1 MTPAEVPPADVSP
14 ADVSPAEVPP
24 PGVPT
29 ADMTPADVTS
39 VTATSGKTILRRAG
53 DRGWLIECADRHP
66 AEVATSIRA
75 QLWASGLREVVPAA
89 TTVLVV
95 AENAAG
101 MGKLAAGLRTV
112 LDGSGAHRTGPPPG
126 RRIVIPVRYDGPDLP
141 EVAER
146 LGLAPEEVARR
157 HGAGE
162 YRVGFF
168 GFAPGFAYLDGVPE
182 SLRLPRLS
190 SPRPRVAAGVVAIA
204 GNQTVVYPG
213 GTPGG
218 WHQIGVTTTRLWD
231 VTAEP
236 PNRLAVGD
244 RIVFEAVTP

>member
-1 MTPAEVPPADVSP
+1 MTA
-14 ADVSPAEVPP
+14 
-24 PGVPT
+24 
-29 ADMTPADVTS
+29 ADVTS
-39 VTATSGKTILRRAG
+39 VNVASANVTSANVTSGKTILRRAG

-75 QLWASGLREVVPAA
+75 QPWASGLREVVPAT

-95 AENAAG
+95 AETAAG

-112 LDGSGAHRTGPPPG
+112 LDGPGVHRAGPPPG

-146 LGLAPEEVARR
+146 LGLAPAEVARR

-244 RIVFEAVTP
+244 RVVFEAVTP

>member
-1 MTPAEVPPADVSP
+1 VASD
-14 ADVSPAEVPP
+14 
-24 PGVPT
+24 
-29 ADMTPADVTS
+29 
-39 VTATSGKTILRRAG
+39 KTLEETVLRRAG
-53 DRGWLIECADRHP
+53 DRGWLIECAGRRP
-66 AEVATSIRA
+66 ADVAAAIRA
-75 QLWASGLREVVPAA
+75 QRWAPGLREVVPAA

-95 AENAAG
+95 AETAAG

-112 LDGSGAHRTGPPPG
+112 LDGSGTHRSGPPPG

-146 LGLAPEEVARR
+146 VGLAPEEIARR
-157 HGAGE
+157 HSASVHE
-162 YRVGFF
+162 VGFF

-182 SLRLPRLS
+182 ELRLPRLS

-218 WHQIGVTTTRLWD
+218 WHQIGVTATRLWD
-231 VTAEP
+231 VDADP

-244 RIVFEAVTP
+244 RVVFEAVAP

>member
-1 MTPAEVPPADVSP
+1 
-14 ADVSPAEVPP
+14 
-24 PGVPT
+24 
-29 ADMTPADVTS
+29 MTPADVPPVGAPQVNVPQENAPQVNAPPVDVRS
-39 VTATSGKTILRRAG
+39 VRAASDKTILRRAG

-75 QLWASGLREVVPAA
+75 QPWASGLREVVPAA

-95 AENAAG
+95 AETAAG

-112 LDGSGAHRTGPPPG
+112 LDGPGAHRTGPPSG

-182 SLRLPRLS
+182 SLRLPRLN

-218 WHQIGVTTTRLWD
+218 WHQIGVTTTQLWD

-244 RIVFEAVTP
+244 RVVFEAVTP

>member
-1 MTPAEVPPADVSP
+1 MS
-14 ADVSPAEVPP
+14 
-24 PGVPT
+24 
-29 ADMTPADVTS
+29 
-39 VTATSGKTILRRAG
+39 SGKTILRRVG
-53 DRGWLIECADRHP
+53 DRGWLIECADRRP
-66 AEVATSIRA
+66 ADVAASIRA
-75 QLWASGLREVVPAA
+75 QPWASGLREVVPAA

-95 AENAAG
+95 AETAAG
-101 MGKLAAGLRTV
+101 MGKLAAGLRAV
-112 LDGSGAHRTGPPPG
+112 LDGPGAHRTGPPPG

-231 VTAEP
+231 VTADP

-244 RIVFEAVTP
+244 RVVFEAVAP